1 MKKFSFAL
9 TALILALTMLSST
22 ALAANYTPSFD
33 TAAQAVYLV
42 NLDSDMLIYDKNA
55 DKKTEP
61 SSLAQLMTV
70 VLALER
76 VKDPENEFATMK
88 SYIQDEMYRQ
98 NIALG
103 GIRLAGLY
111 KNESVSIKNLM
122 YAVMIRDANEAA
134 MMIADY
140 VGDDSVPYFVELMN
154 ERAAELGMK
163 NTHFTSPHGLPDEN
177 SYTTAEDMAILARHA
192 ITLPGFEEL
201 VSVTS
206 YDGGPTNINEHLYWN
221 TTNRMALSSSPYF
234 NSHASGIKT
243 GYHNSLGSYLICTAK
258 RDGYTYLLVTMA
270 SYGYDDDGKD
280 SSLFSVFDDS
290 NRLLDWA
297 FNTFRVKTLLE
308 KGKSFGEVPLKM
320 AWEKDFIRIMSADN
334 FTALIPD
341 AIESSSI
348 QYNLDLPEYLTAPI
362 KKGDLVGQ
370 VRLVLAGEE
379 IGVIGVIAAEDAEVS
394 RSLLM
399 IEALKDI
406 TRTFWFKF
414 TVILLVVLI
423 ILYIMLMIVRNRS
436 RRRYH
441 GIGE

>member
-1 MKKFSFAL
+1 MKKFFTTVITIILAFCIL
-9 TALILALTMLSST
+9 TAT
-22 ALAANYTPSFD
+22 ASAASYTPSFD
-33 TAAQAVYLV
+33 VDAQAVYLV
-42 NLDSDMLIYDKNA
+42 NLDSEMLIYDKNA
-55 DKKTEP
+55 DEKIEP

-70 VLALER
+70 VLALEK
-76 VKDPENEFATMK
+76 VNDPANEFATMK
-88 SYIQDEMYRQ
+88 GYIQDEMYRQ

-111 KNESVSIKNLM
+111 KNETISIKNLM

-140 VGDDSVPYFVELMN
+140 VGDNSVPYFVEMMN
-154 ERAAELGMK
+154 ERAAELGME
-163 NTHFTSPHGLPDEN
+163 NTHFTSPHGLPDPE
-177 SYTTAEDMAILARHA
+177 SYTTAKDMAILARHA
-192 ITLPGFEEL
+192 VSLPGFEEL

-206 YDGGPTNINEHLYWN
+206 YDGGPTNINEHLHWN
-221 TTNRMALSSSPYF
+221 ATNRMSLSTSPYF
-234 NSHASGIKT
+234 NSSAEGIKS
-243 GYHNSLGSYLICTAK
+243 GYHNSLGSYVMCTAK

-270 SYGYDDDGKD
+270 SYGMDENGKD
-280 SSLFSVFDDS
+280 NSLFSVFDDS

-297 FNTFRVKTLLE
+297 FETFRVKTLLE
-308 KGKSFGEVPLKM
+308 KGKSFGEVPLQM
-320 AWEKDFIRIMSADN
+320 AWDKDFIRIMSADN

-348 QYNLDLPEYLTAPI
+348 QYNLDLPEYLTAPV

-379 IGVIGVIAAEDAEVS
+379 IGIIGIIAAEDAEVS
-394 RSLLM
+394 RSLLLL
-399 IEALKDI
+399 ETLLNI

-414 TVILLVVLI
+414 VVILLVVLI
-423 ILYIMLMIVRNRS
+423 ILYIMLMIVRNRN

-441 GIGE
+441 GIND